1 MSTHHV
7 GITAAAALVVCLA
20 AGCAHPKSERL
31 KAGSPDV
38 ITEDDIARVRVRTA
52 YDAVVRIHANFLTRR
67 GSTSVLGTSNPEPNV
82 YLDDVFIG
90 AVAQLKGIQASDV
103 ASIRLYRAWEA
114 ATRFGS
120 GNMGGV
126 IEVYTKH

>member
-1 MSTHHV
+1 MSTHRL
-7 GITAAAALVVCLA
+7 GIGAAATLVICLSTA
-20 AGCAHPKSERL
+20 CAHAKYERL
-31 KAGSPDV
+31 NAGDV
-38 ITEDDIARVRVRTA
+38 ITEQDIARVNVRTA

-67 GSTSVLGTSNPEPNV
+67 GSTSLLGTSNPEPNV

-90 AVAQLKGIQASDV
+90 PVSQLRNIQASDV

-114 ATRFGS
+114 STRFGS
-120 GNMGGV
+120 GHMGGV

>member
-1 MSTHHV
+1 MNRTDV
-7 GITAAAALVVCLA
+7 GTRVVVGLALCLTTA
-20 AGCAHPKSERL
+20 CAHSRIQPS
-31 KAGSPDV
+31 GVGPDV
-38 ITEDDIARVRVRTA
+38 ITEDDIARIHVRTA

-67 GSTSVLGTSNPEPNV
+67 GSTSLLGTSSPVPNV

-90 AVAQLKGIQASDV
+90 TVNELMNIQANDV
-103 ASIRLYRAWEA
+103 ASIRVYPAGQTA
-114 ATRFGS
+114 PRFGA

>member
-1 MSTHHV
+1 MGTKHV
-7 GITAAAALVVCLA
+7 GIAAAATLVLGLA
-20 AGCAHPKSERL
+20 TGCAHSKYERL
-31 KAGSPDV
+31 SAHPDV
-38 ITEDDIARVRVRTA
+38 ITEDDIARVHARTA

-67 GSTSVLGTSNPEPNV
+67 GTTSVLGTSNAEPNV

-90 AVAQLKGIQASDV
+90 AVAQLKNIQASDV
-103 ASIRLYRAWEA
+103 ASIRVYRAWEA
-114 ATRFGS
+114 ATRFGA